1 MTYFTPNSRN
11 GFLLVK
17 IVVPALLALAL
28 MLSGSLARAQIS
40 ALKDHDVK
48 EPVDISADK
57 LEVRQKENIAVFVGN
72 VKVVQGDMTMNSDRI
87 NVYYEAGEDKELSSS
102 ITRLDASGNVTVKSP
117 TEEISSSWAVYDLSE
132 GIITLGDRVV
142 LKTEDGELHGKKL
155 RLNLDTGVISIEGQD
170 GKDRVKG
177 QFTVPDKQD

>member
-1 MTYFTPNSRN
+1 MTNTSPDRLYGRKSFRKLSLAISA
-11 GFLLVK
+11 LLLM
-17 IVVPALLALAL
+17 ICAQPAL
-28 MLSGSLARAQIS
+28 SQIS

-72 VKVVQGDMTMNSDRI
+72 VQVVQGDMTMTSDRI
-87 NVYYEAGEDKELSSS
+87 NVYYEAGEEKELSSS
-102 ITRLDASGNVTVKSP
+102 ITRLDAAGNVRVKSP
-117 TEEISSSWAVYDLSE
+117 TEEITSSWAVYDLSE

-142 LKTEDGELHGKKL
+142 LKTEDGVLKGKKL
-155 RLNLDTGVISIEGQD
+155 RLNLDSGVISIEGQD

-177 QFTVPDKQD
+177 QFTVPDK